1 MPAAIRF
8 VHVSDLH
15 VDHAGNAAVLPGVDG
30 ATQLRATLQRIA
42 GLTPR
47 PSFVL
52 ASGDLTNHGD
62 VDSYRLLHEIMSE
75 IGLPVL
81 YTLGN
86 HDRRAGF
93 YQGLLGRGD
102 DPAATYD
109 YDIVVDGVHII
120 ALDSLLPG
128 ELGGGFDEAQ
138 FGFLSAALRRHAE
151 LPKLLMFHHPP
162 AFDLDPSEEWESLRV
177 ADTLRLAELLRGQAI
192 VGICVGHVHKERVV
206 HWHGVPVVHGAS
218 QYCIHDP
225 LHSGGGMRFVTGA
238 AFALC
243 ELRPSGLGVTYDS
256 SPADRRELMV
266 LSLADIRA
274 YEARGRAAALAG
286 H

>member
-1 MPAAIRF
+1 MPATIRF
-8 VHVSDLH
+8 VHLSDLH
-15 VDHAGNAAVLPGVDG
+15 VDHDGNAAVLPGVDG

-42 GLTPR
+42 GLAPR

-62 VDSYRLLHEIMSE
+62 VASYQLLGEIMADV
-75 IGLPVL
+75 GLPVL

-93 YQGLLGRGD
+93 YQGLLGRSD
-102 DPAATYD
+102 NPAATYD
-109 YDIVVDGVHII
+109 HDAVIDGVHVI
-120 ALDSLLPG
+120 ALDSLQPG

-138 FGFLSAALRRHAE
+138 FEFLATALLRHAD

-162 AFDLDPSEEWESLRV
+162 AFDLEPSEEWESLRV
-177 ADTLRLAELLRGQAI
+177 ADTLRLAEMVRGHDVA
-192 VGICVGHVHKERVV
+192 GICVGHVHKERVV

-225 LHSGGGMRFVTGA
+225 LHPAGGMRFVTGA

-243 ELRPSGLGVTYDS
+243 ELRSSGLGVTYDS

-266 LSLADIRA
+266 LSHADIRA
-274 YEARGRAAALAG
+274 YEAKGRAAALAG